1 MFKHLAG
8 KVPQGCFQKLGQ
20 KPPKMD
26 GLYWKTLLKLMIWGV
41 KPPIFGNTHKV
52 ALTPR
57 IFSMVCRD
65 TACRLSHRRR
75 ASVLDKLGIP
85 HELAGPASRVDPKR
99 VKALSFL
106 RSTRISAFR
115 SDQSGQPKPLRCNY
129 REAHLHDI
137 YIYIYT
143 VYNWHHPWLNHDK
156 R

>member
-1 MFKHLAG
+1 MFPKIGG
-8 KVPQGCFQKLGQ
+8 KT
-20 KPPKMD
+20 PKMD
-26 GLYWKTLLKLMIWGV
+26 GLYWKTLLKWLIWGAHPYFW
-41 KPPIFGNTHKV
+41 KHPQV

-137 YIYIYT
+137 YIYIQYIT
-143 VYNWHHPWLNHDK
+143 GIIHG
-156 R
+156 